1 MDAGVFYASTILIN
15 ELTLRMSEYIH
26 IGKLVA
32 PHGVAGAVIL
42 EHALG
47 KSITF
52 KGVDALFVEKQTGS
66 FIPYFIESA
75 SAKTETITH
84 LQLEGVKTR
93 ESANFLT
100 SKKVW
105 LPQADFQKLVEK
117 NSPLALL
124 GYMVQEAGKD
134 IGIIQEVIEQPHQLM
149 VTILYQGQ
157 EAYIPLHEESL
168 KGVNH
173 AKKTVQVELPDGL
186 LDLYSEEAS

>member
-1 MDAGVFYASTILIN
+1 
-15 ELTLRMSEYIH
+15 MSEYIH

-32 PHGVAGAVIL
+32 PHGVAGLVIL

-47 KSITF
+47 KPIHF
-52 KGVDALFVEKQTGS
+52 KGVDALFVEQKAGS

-75 SAKTETITH
+75 NAKTETITH
-84 LQLEGVKTR
+84 LQIEGVNTR
-93 ESANFLT
+93 EGANFLT
-100 SKKVW
+100 GKKVW
-105 LPQADFQKLVEK
+105 LPQADFQKMVEK

-149 VTILYQGQ
+149 VTILYKGQ
-157 EAYIPLHEESL
+157 EAYIPLNEESL

-173 AKKTVQVELPDGL
+173 TKKIVVVELPDGL
-186 LDLYSEEAS
+186 LDLYTEPTD